1 MQSNS
6 VLMLAVALL
15 LVGISL
21 IFSPIA
27 DTRQGTVPAVGEPLA
42 GLTAGA
48 PANASD
54 YTDRMITGMQARVRK
69 DPSDYLAFTRLG
81 IAYLQKARETND
93 PSFYG
98 LAEDALHKALALSPN
113 YYDALAAF
121 GSLEL
126 SRHEFA
132 KALEWGR
139 KAQQAMPEKAYAYGV
154 IGDALIELGRYGEAV
169 DALQRMV
176 DLRPDL
182 SSYSR
187 ISYARELHG
196 DIQGAI
202 EAMQMAV
209 QAGSP
214 AAENTAWCR
223 VQLGKLY
230 FNTGQ
235 LDKAEQAFTEALQ
248 GYPGYMHALAG
259 LGQVRWAQGNTD
271 EAIRLYEQAVSK
283 VPYPEYL
290 MHLGDLYAGVGD
302 TKSAQEQYDL
312 VMYIFKVFESN
323 KVDVSVEKAAFLADY
338 NLDPDPQQAVALAE
352 SAIQKR
358 QDVNTQDVLAW
369 AYYRAGRYKDAL
381 AAEQQAMRLGTRNP
395 MFYYHLGMIY
405 DGLGDTEKARLNVQE
420 ALRINP
426 HFSIRYSRQAQEFLR
441 K

>member
-1 MQSNS
+1 M
-6 VLMLAVALL
+6 LMLAVALL

-27 DTRQGTVPAVGEPLA
+27 DTRQGTVPAAGEPLA
-42 GLTAGA
+42 GLTTGA
-48 PANASD
+48 PASAPD
-54 YTDRMITGMQARVRK
+54 YTDRTIAGMQTRVRK

-93 PSFYG
+93 PSYYG
-98 LAEDALHKALALSPN
+98 LAEDALNRALALSPG

-132 KALEWGR
+132 TALEWGR
-139 KAQQAMPEKAYAYGV
+139 KAQQSMPEKAYAYGV
-154 IGDALIELGRYGEAV
+154 IVDALTELGRYGEAV

-196 DIQGAI
+196 DMQGAI

-248 GYPGYMHALAG
+248 GYPGYIHALAG

-271 EAIRLYEQAVSK
+271 EAIRLYKQAVSR

-290 MHLGDLYAGVGD
+290 MHLGDLYASVGD
-302 TKSAQEQYDL
+302 AKSAQEQYDL

-338 NLDPDPQQAVALAE
+338 NLEPQQAVALAE

-395 MFYYHLGMIY
+395 MFYYHVGMIY
-405 DGLGDTEKARLNVQE
+405 DGLGDAEKARLNVQE